1 MEDDLPKDKPDPT
14 LSRIVKEDLYELSV
28 GDLEGRIESLKAEI
42 ERCKKAIESRG
53 DTKSEAEKIFK
64 T

>member
-1 MEDDLPKDKPDPT
+1 MDDDLPKDKPDPA
-14 LSRIVKEDLYELSV
+14 LSRILKEDLYELSV

-42 ERCKKAIESRG
+42 ARCEKAIESRG

-64 T
+64 I